1 MAIMNSHANPLS
13 TLLILSISSRNL
25 DSMVSCQSCRNVLS
39 TWSRGRGR
47 DIEVRFL
54 TTLYTGSTMPDI
66 VRV

>member
-47 DIEVRFL
+47 GFL

>member
-47 DIEVRFL
+47 DIEVRL
-54 TTLYTGSTMPDI
+54 TWWFPHDTLY
-66 VRV
+66 RVDHA